1 MNTAGIQA
9 SALHARQ
16 ALCAGGDF
24 NEDDWT
30 VTISVRTHGASAGSH
45 DRYLHA
51 PDGTRLRSLPEL
63 ARHLGLLQD
72 SVLAA
77 AQPEGPPLPPSLA
90 GRERRPVNR
99 LVASEEPDLPQ
110 LARKPHLG
118 LAGAKR
124 DFTDPEESMEGP
136 RRRKL
141 PNGAWEKL
149 PPRSSVQQ
157 EASSCCTLLISEQ
170 SSNQWEG

>member
-1 MNTAGIQA
+1 M
-9 SALHARQ
+9 LRQ
-16 ALCAGGDF
+16 AVRRATCPAQTTQACSGRRIILCAGGEL
-24 NEDDWT
+24 NPEDWT
-30 VTISVRTHGASAGSH
+30 VTISVRSAGASAGSH

-63 ARHLGLLQD
+63 ARHLGLLSD
-72 SVLAA
+72 HSVTSS
-77 AQPEGPPLPPSLA
+77 QPEVPNTLPPSLA

-110 LARKPHLG
+110 LARKHAAPPMMPAMG
-118 LAGAKR
+118 LAGTKR
-124 DFTDPEESMEGP
+124 DFVDPEESLEGP

-149 PPRSSVQQ
+149 PPR
-157 EASSCCTLLISEQ
+157 
-170 SSNQWEG
+170 

>member
-1 MNTAGIQA
+1 M
-9 SALHARQ
+9 
-16 ALCAGGDF
+16 
-24 NEDDWT
+24 
-30 VTISVRTHGASAGSH
+30 TISVRTSGASAGSH

-72 SVLAA
+72 APAAVLQQEASHA
-77 AQPEGPPLPPSLA
+77 LGPSLS

-99 LVASEEPDLPQ
+99 LVASEETELPQ
-110 LARKPHLG
+110 LAKKHLPASTLSG
-118 LAGAKR
+118 SKR
-124 DFTDPEESMEGP
+124 DFVDPEEPLGGP

-149 PPRSSVQQ
+149 PPRCDTLQLCVDGAGHTRALFTLVSYD
-157 EASSCCTLLISEQ
+157 EKPFKFCWSCQRLGIVCQ
-170 SSNQWEG
+170 